1 MIQFPR
7 TSQSRPLRSA
17 ERPQRDM
24 RFQRPECSEKLKG
37 MGRVA
42 VVGGGLAGLMAAR
55 RLVQHGIKVTVYE
68 ARKEVGGRVLSN
80 PDFSAGRITEEGAEL
95 IGSFHTRWLELA
107 QEFGLAMIS
116 RMDPELYE
124 RAGLD
129 VQLTLHKRLSR
140 AEFKDLTTQMGARVL
155 TPLARKAEAEINH
168 QAQPWLQNELQKYDN
183 MSVQEA
189 LPKFCQISERTKN
202 PTDEPLWKML
212 EFKLVNDEVAPL
224 DEMNFL
230 GLLCKVRAGQG
241 ERFFPGIPSLRD
253 GYWDE
258 LEIFRC
264 ADGCQTLATKIAQK
278 IQTKEYGLEPANVRR
293 LTAVTHINLSTKVGV
308 TLGLKA
314 TRPDG
319 NFVDDKP
326 PILISGF
333 SYVILAIPPSVWPRV
348 KITADGKNVDPEKEI
363 GQMRMNDAVKYFS
376 DVKERFWIKDKAAP
390 IGGSLK
396 IGQVWEGTDNQTR
409 VGNQGIVLSVFAGP
423 VSASRRAP
431 TRKDF
436 EDELPRLYPG
446 YTGNLTKQRRLFS
459 DWPNVPFIKT
469 GYWAPYPGEIF
480 RVGEKLTQPYHDRL
494 FFAGEHTQMDFFGY
508 MEGALRSGERAAET
522 LMLHSCGLLEKPAP
536 KSSPPRVAHAT
547 PTRENTAFEREVGI
561 RLEKPSS
568 ADDPAEAESPFLGRN
583 FFAAGTAE
591 EWQPRAAAL
600 LAESPFVDALEEHR
614 SRFDPEQLEEEDAPD
629 ELEGEEELEA
639 EEAREELEEDELT
652 LRADQ
657 AEDETFDDEDAP
669 PREAEAVYG
678 TQDGFA
684 TVGEFEEEADGVS
697 VGEMADD
704 WVGAADGEVAPWAA
718 GIDPF
723 PTGSTVAF
731 HLNDARMIEAFE
743 PVTVSNASHLCAAL
757 VDLTGA
763 PVMPP
768 YAGLNDKEMIYA
780 ASLPKIFTMYAAFA
794 LRTRVQA
801 FVDAAVANGVPVV
814 QPGITSEIEKAW
826 KPQLRALFPTRPATS
841 FGNNQDITF
850 PKLNEI
856 FTFSPAGTVDFK
868 RANPPLTVAQIDEI
882 RDKNAPRG
890 MFHEWMRSML
900 RWSNDAAT
908 SKCILALGYFYLN
921 GALARAGLFDA
932 ATRNGCWI
940 SADYKSHDWVKTNAE
955 RQVNAGGQPLTPR
968 WATAQRRR
976 LSNITATAAQVARF
990 MTLLAQDKLVNATA
1004 SLEMRALMNIK
1015 AGGIGSYAHFALNA
1029 VGRASTR
1036 FAAKIGFG
1044 DDGFSHD
1051 CAIIER
1057 TVAGKHLRY
1066 VAVGLGSAPK
1076 RKRTDLR
1083 DLFVLL
1089 DEAIVKRNR

>member
-1 MIQFPR
+1 M
-7 TSQSRPLRSA
+7 
-17 ERPQRDM
+17 RDL
-24 RFQRPECSEKLKG
+24 RFQLPECREKLKG
-37 MGRVA
+37 IGRVA

-55 RLVQHGIKVTVYE
+55 RLAQHGIKVTVYE

-80 PDFSAGRITEEGAEL
+80 PNFSAGRITEEGAEL
-95 IGSFHTRWLELA
+95 IGSFHTRWL
-107 QEFGLAMIS
+107 GLAREYGLAVIS
-116 RMDPELYE
+116 RMDPDLYQ
-124 RAGLD
+124 RAGLN
-129 VQLTLHKRLSR
+129 VKLTLDKPLSR
-140 AEFKDLTTQMGARVL
+140 DEFNDLTAKMNAVL
-155 TPLARKAEAEINH
+155 RRIALLARLIRDPAR
-168 QAQPWLQNELQKYDN
+168 PWQQQTFLDKLKIYDN
-183 MSVQEA
+183 MSVQYA
-189 LPKFCQISERTKN
+189 LQHLFGLAERKKGN
-202 PTDEPLWKML
+202 KDERLWKMI

-230 GLLCKVRAGQG
+230 GLLCKVRGGQG
-241 ERFFPGIPSLRD
+241 ERFGAGLRPILM

-264 ADGCQTLATKIAQK
+264 ADGCQELAMRMAEEIKK
-278 IQTKEYGLEPANVRR
+278 KDCL
-293 LTAVTHINLSTKVGV
+293 INLNAAVNAFDILKDKV
-308 TLGLKA
+308 TLTWVPVRNGKA
-314 TRPDG
+314 DRG
-319 NFVDDKP
+319 
-326 PILISGF
+326 SGQQEEF
-333 SYVILAIPPSVWPRV
+333 KFVILAIPPSVWTGV
-348 KITADGKNVDPEKEI
+348 DINVDGKKTDPTDKI
-363 GQMRMNDAVKYFS
+363 GQMHMNDAVKFFS
-376 DVKERFWIKDKAAP
+376 DVKERFWIKQEAAP
-390 IGGSLK
+390 YGGSLT

-409 VGNQGIVLSVFAGP
+409 IPKREQGIVLSVFAGP
-423 VSASRRAP
+423 IHPGPRVP
-431 TRKDF
+431 TEKEFTDGLK
-436 EDELPRLYPG
+436 ELYPT
-446 YTGNLTKQRRLFS
+446 YDLTPITGNVNKTRFANWRIE
-459 DWPNVPFIKT
+459 PFIET
-469 GYWAPYPGEIF
+469 GYWAPKKGEIF
-480 RVGEKLTQPYHDRL
+480 KVGELLSKPFYHDRL

-522 LMLHSCGLLEKPAP
+522 LMLHSCGLLGKSAPKSPSRPSQKPAP
-536 KSSPPRVAHAT
+536 KSNPPPAARAT
-547 PTRENTAFEREVGI
+547 PTRESAAFEPEVGI
-561 RLEKPSS
+561 RLEDHSS
-568 ADDPAEAESPFLGRN
+568 IDDAAEAESPFLGRN
-583 FFAAGTAE
+583 LFATGVEE

-600 LAESPFVDALEEHR
+600 VAESPFAGALEEPR
-614 SRFDPEQLEEEDAPD
+614 SRFDQEQLEEEEAPD
-629 ELEGEEELEA
+629 ELEGEEELAA

-652 LRADQ
+652 PRADQ

-669 PREAEAVYG
+669 LGEAETVDE

-684 TVGEFEEEADGVS
+684 TVDEFAEAADG

-704 WVGAADGEVAPWAA
+704 WVRAADGEVAPWAV

-723 PTGSTVAF
+723 PTGPTLAF
-731 HLNDARMIEAFE
+731 RLNDARMIEAFE
-743 PVTVSNASHLCAAL
+743 PVTISNASHLCAAL

-780 ASLPKIFTMYAAFA
+780 ASLPKIFTMYVAFA
-794 LRTRVQA
+794 LRARVQA
-801 FVDAAVANGVPVV
+801 FVDAAGANGVPVV
-814 QPGITSEIEKAW
+814 PPGITSEIEKAW

-856 FTFSPAGTVDFK
+856 FTFSPAGRVDFK

-900 RWSNDAAT
+900 RWSNDAAS

-955 RQVNAGGQPLTPR
+955 RQVNGGGQPLTPR

-1015 AGGIGSYAHFALNA
+1015 AGGIGSYAHFGLNA
-1029 VGRASTR
+1029 VGRASTT

-1057 TVAGKHLRY
+1057 TVDGKHLRY